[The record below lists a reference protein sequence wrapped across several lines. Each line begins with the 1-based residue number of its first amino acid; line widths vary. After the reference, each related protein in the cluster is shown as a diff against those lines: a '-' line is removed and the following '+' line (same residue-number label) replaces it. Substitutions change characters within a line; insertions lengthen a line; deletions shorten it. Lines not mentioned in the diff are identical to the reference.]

1 MMDQQVFANRRQQFM
16 RHMQAGS
23 IAIFAA
29 APVRVRNGDVEYEYR
44 QDSDFYYLTG
54 FDEPE
59 SLCLLMPG
67 HAKYEYVLFVRQ
79 RDKEK
84 ETWTG
89 RRAGVEGAIQEYG
102 AEMAHPIG
110 KLDEILP
117 EFLQNVSALYYQLN
131 KNRELDS
138 KILAMIDFVRQRYRS
153 GIYPPSLLVDS
164 SRILEQMRV
173 IKSQEEIQTLQ
184 KAAEISANAHKAAME
199 AVRPG
204 LYEYEI
210 QATLEYVFRAG
221 GSTRN
226 GYPSIV
232 GSGPNACILHYTRNN
247 RMMQND
253 DLLLIDAGAEF
264 DYYTADITRT
274 YPVNGKFSSE
284 QRAVYEV
291 VLNAQKKAI
300 YVARPGVN
308 IAQVHAIAVEALT
321 EGMIDLGLLKG
332 NLKEN
337 LENQNYT
344 KYYLHRTSHWLGMD
358 VHDTGVYKT
367 GDQWRML
374 EPGMV
379 LTIEPG
385 IYVGAEDESRFRNI
399 GIRIEDDILVTEDE
413 PVVLSAACPKEA
425 GELESLIGSKAI
437 V

>member
-1 MMDQQVFANRRQQFM
+1 MDQQVFANRRQQFM
-16 RHMQAGS
+16 SQMKAGS

-29 APVRVRNGDVEYEYR
+29 APVRIRNGDVEYEYR

-67 HAKYEYVLFVRQ
+67 HPKYEYLLFVRQ

-89 RRAGVEGAIQEYG
+89 RRAGVEGAIQQYG
-102 AEMAHPIG
+102 AEMAHPIT

-117 EFLQNVSALYYQLN
+117 EFLQNVSALYFQMN
-131 KNRELDS
+131 KNRELDK

-153 GIYPPSLLVDS
+153 GIYPPSLLIDS

-173 IKSQEEIQTLQ
+173 IKSLEEIQTLQ
-184 KAAEISANAHKAAME
+184 KAAEISAYAHRTAME
-199 AVRPG
+199 STRPG
-204 LYEYEI
+204 LYEYQI
-210 QATLEYVFRAG
+210 QATLEYVFRSR

-232 GSGPNACILHYTRNN
+232 GSGPNACILHYTLNN
-247 RMMQND
+247 RMMQNG

-274 YPVNGKFSSE
+274 YPVNGRFSDE
-284 QRAVYEV
+284 QRAVYDV

-300 YVARPGVN
+300 FVARPGVN
-308 IAQVHAIAVEALT
+308 IAQVHAIAVEALA
-321 EGMIDLGLLKG
+321 EGMLDLGLLQG

-337 LENQNYT
+337 LENQSYT

-367 GDQWRML
+367 GDQWRVL

-379 LTIEPG
+379 LTVEPG
-385 IYVGAEDESRFRNI
+385 IYVAPEEESRFRNI

-413 PVVLSAACPKEA
+413 PVVLSAACPKEPN
-425 GELESLIGSKAI
+425 ELESLIGTRTI

>member
-1 MMDQQVFANRRQQFM
+1 MDQQIFANRRQEFM
-16 RHMQAGS
+16 RQMQPGS
-23 IAIFAA
+23 IAVFAA
-29 APVRVRNGDVEYEYR
+29 APVHVRNGDVEYEYR

-54 FDEPE
+54 FEEPE

-89 RRAGVEGAIQEYG
+89 RRAGVEGAIQNYR
-102 AEMAHPIG
+102 AEMAHAIT

-117 EFLQNVSALYYQLN
+117 EFLQNASALYYQIN
-131 KNRELDS
+131 KQKELDS

-153 GIYPPSLLVDS
+153 GIYPPSLLVDP
-164 SRILEQMRV
+164 SRILEQMRA
-173 IKSQEEIQTLQ
+173 IKSSEEIQALQ
-184 KAAEISANAHKAAME
+184 KAAEISARGHKAAME
-199 AVRPG
+199 ATRPG
-204 LYEYEI
+204 IHEYEI
-210 QATLEYVFRAG
+210 QAALEYVFRSS

-232 GSGPNACILHYTRNN
+232 GSGPNACILHYTTNN
-247 RMMQND
+247 RMMQD
-253 DLLLIDAGAEF
+253 GDLLLVDAGAEF

-274 YPVNGKFSSE
+274 YPVSGKFSGE
-284 QRAVYEV
+284 QQALYEV

-321 EGMIDLGLLKG
+321 EGMLDLGLLSG
-332 NLKEN
+332 TLKEN
-337 LENQNYT
+337 LENQSYT

-385 IYVGAEDESRFRNI
+385 IYVNEAEESRFRNI

-413 PVVLSAACPKEA
+413 AVVLSAACPKEVH
-425 GELESLIGSKAI
+425 ELEALIGTKAI
-437 V
+437 R